1 MRWLDLF
8 KKYDFS
14 FLITVSTIF
23 IIGLANL
30 FSATANSNDLSVAGL
45 YKTQLF
51 WFCLS
56 MVVAIGLSLI
66 RTKTIFRLSWP
77 FYLINVL
84 LLLSVLLLGTKVMGA
99 TRWINLGF
107 FRFQPS
113 EFMKIALVLVLARF
127 FAGDNYFR
135 GMSFKDLII
144 PTIIT
149 MVPAILI
156 IKQPD
161 LGTGLVLIF
170 IFAMLSFYV
179 GLRWKII
186 IILLLLAI
194 ATGAVAYRFVLKEY
208 QKNRIMAFLN
218 PKLELKGIGYNANQ
232 SKIAI
237 GSGQFFGKGFQKSS
251 QANLNYLPEN
261 HTDFVFSIFNEE
273 HGLFGS
279 IVLICLYLFLFFRF
293 LWLASSVNSPYDSIL
308 VVGIMSIFFCHT
320 IINMSMVTGLMP
332 IVGIPLPLMSYGGS
346 NLLTIGICCGIAT
359 SISNSRT
366 IF

>member
-1 MRWLDLF
+1 MKWFDLF
-8 KKYDFS
+8 KRYDFS
-14 FLITVSTIF
+14 FFFTISTIF

-45 YKTQLF
+45 YKTQIF
-51 WFCLS
+51 WFI
-56 MVVAIGLSLI
+56 VSLFVGVTFSFL
-66 RTKTIFRLSWP
+66 RTKTIFRFSWP
-77 FYLINVL
+77 IYLFNIF
-84 LLLSVLLLGTKVMGA
+84 LLLSVLLFGTKVMGA
-99 TRWINLGF
+99 TRWINMGF

-113 EFMKIALVLVLARF
+113 EFMKISLLFVLARF
-127 FAGDNYFR
+127 FSGDNYFR
-135 GMSFKDLII
+135 GVNFKDLII
-144 PTIIT
+144 PAL
-149 MVPAILI
+149 MALVPALLV

-161 LGTGLVLIF
+161 LGTGLVLLF
-170 IFAMLSFYV
+170 IFAILAFFV
-179 GLRWKII
+179 GLKWKVIGI
-186 IILLLLAI
+186 MLFLGILI
-194 ATGAVAYRFVLKEY
+194 SGFSYRFVLKDY
-208 QKNRIMAFLN
+208 QRNRINAFLD

-293 LWLASSVNSPYDSIL
+293 LRLAHSASNPFDSIL
-308 VVGIMSIFFCHT
+308 VIGIMAIFFCHT
-320 IINMSMVTGLMP
+320 IINMAMVTGLMP

>member
-1 MRWLDLF
+1 MRWFDLF

-14 FLITVSTIF
+14 FFFAASTIF

-30 FSATANSNDLSVAGL
+30 FSATANSTDLSVAGL
-45 YKTQLF
+45 YKTQIF
-51 WFCLS
+51 WFSVSL
-56 MVVAIGLSLI
+56 VIGAGFSLV
-66 RTKTIFRLSWP
+66 RTKTIFRWSWP
-77 FYLINVL
+77 IYLLNVL
-84 LLLSVLLLGTKVMGA
+84 LLVTVLFFGTKVMGA
-99 TRWINLGF
+99 SRWIHMGF
-107 FRFQPS
+107 FRIQPS
-113 EFMKIALVLVLARF
+113 EFMKITLVFVLARF
-127 FAGDNYFR
+127 FSGDNYFR
-135 GMSFKDLII
+135 GMNFKDLIV

-149 MVPAILI
+149 MIPALLI

-161 LGTGLVLIF
+161 LGTGLVIIF
-170 IFAMLSFYV
+170 IFAMLAFYV

-186 IILLLLAI
+186 GILILLAMI
-194 ATGAVAYRFVLKEY
+194 VGAGAYRFVLKDY
-208 QKNRIMAFLN
+208 QKSRIMAFLN
-218 PKLELKGIGYNANQ
+218 PSLELKGIGYNANQ

-279 IVLICLYLFLFFRF
+279 IVLICLYLFFFFRL
-293 LWLASSVNSPYDSIL
+293 LWLASSVSNPFDSIL
-308 VVGIMSIFFCHT
+308 VVGIMSILFCHT

>member
-1 MRWLDLF
+1 MKVLEVF

-14 FLITVSTIF
+14 IFATISTIF

-30 FSATANSNDLSVAGL
+30 YSATANSTDLSVAGL
-45 YKTQLF
+45 YKTQIF
-51 WFCLS
+51 WFFVALMVGIS
-56 MVVAIGLSLI
+56 MSFIK
-66 RTKTIFRLSWP
+66 TKTIYRFSWP
-77 FYLINVL
+77 IYLFNL
-84 LLLSVLLLGTKVMGA
+84 LLLFLIFVIGTKVMGA
-99 TRWINLGF
+99 TRWIGFGF

-113 EFMKIALVLVLARF
+113 EFMKISLVLVLARF
-127 FAGDNYFR
+127 FAGENYLR
-135 GMSFKDLII
+135 GVNFKDLII
-144 PTIIT
+144 PGILSAI
-149 MVPAILI
+149 PALLI

-161 LGTGLVLIF
+161 LGTGLVLLA
-170 IFAMLSFYV
+170 IFAILSFYV
-179 GLRWKII
+179 GLKWKVIG
-186 IILLLLAI
+186 ILAFLAI
-194 ATGAVAYRFVLKEY
+194 LVGAFSYRFVLKDY

-237 GSGQFFGKGFQKSS
+237 GSGRFFGKGFQKSS

-261 HTDFVFSIFNEE
+261 HTDFVFSIYNEE

-279 IVLICLYLFLFFRF
+279 LVLISLYLFLFFRF
-293 LWLASSVNSPYDSIL
+293 LRLGLSANNPFDSIL
-308 VVGIMSIFFCHT
+308 VIGIMGVLFFHT
-320 IINMSMVTGLMP
+320 IINMFMVTGLVP

-346 NLLTIGICCGIAT
+346 SLLTIGICCGIAT